1 MMVFKRK
8 DKFSYL
14 ARFVVDSEGKRIGE
28 SISVF
33 EDLLIIK
40 KNDKFYAIPFKHV
53 ELIEN
58 EIHIKG
64 VIQWDKAEELA
75 RRWKNAQNGYSGK
88 QD

>member
-1 MMVFKRK
+1 MPFK
-8 DKFSYL
+8 DKFNYI

-40 KNDKFYAIPFKHV
+40 KEEKFYAIPFKHV
-53 ELIEN
+53 ELKGE
-58 EIHIKG
+58 EIHVKG

-75 RRWKNAQNGYSGK
+75 KRWKNAKDGNSA
-88 QD
+88 

>member
-1 MMVFKRK
+1 MPFK
-8 DKFSYL
+8 DKFAYI

-40 KNDKFYAIPFKHV
+40 KGEKFYAIPFKHI
-53 ELIEN
+53 ELRGE
-58 EIHIKG
+58 EIHVKG

-75 RRWKNAQNGYSGK
+75 KRWKNAKDGNSA
-88 QD
+88 

>member
-1 MMVFKRK
+1 MPFK
-8 DKFSYL
+8 DKFAYI

-40 KNDKFYAIPFKHV
+40 KGEKFYAIPFKHV
-53 ELIEN
+53 ELRGE
-58 EIHIKG
+58 EIHVKG

-75 RRWKNAQNGYSGK
+75 KRWKNAKDDNSA
-88 QD
+88 

>member
-1 MMVFKRK
+1 MPFK
-8 DKFSYL
+8 DKFAYI

-40 KNDKFYAIPFKHV
+40 KGEKFYAIPFKHV
-53 ELIEN
+53 ELRGE
-58 EIHIKG
+58 EIHVKG

-75 RRWKNAQNGYSGK
+75 KRWKNAKDGNSA
-88 QD
+88 

>member
-1 MMVFKRK
+1 MPFK
-8 DKFSYL
+8 DKFDYI

-40 KNDKFYAIPFKHV
+40 KEEKFYAIPFKHV
-53 ELIEN
+53 ELKGE
-58 EIHIKG
+58 EIHVKG

-75 RRWKNAQNGYSGK
+75 KRWKNAKDGNSA
-88 QD
+88 

>member
-1 MMVFKRK
+1 MVFKKRN
-8 DKFSYL
+8 KFSFL

-40 KNDKFYAIPFKHV
+40 KDEKFYAIPFKHV
-53 ELIEN
+53 ELKGE

-64 VIQWDKAEELA
+64 VVQWDKAEELA
-75 RRWKNAQNGYSGK
+75 RRWKDAQDGYSSK
-88 QD
+88 

>member
-1 MMVFKRK
+1 MPFK
-8 DKFSYL
+8 DKFAYI

-53 ELIEN
+53 ELKGE
-58 EIHIKG
+58 EIHVKG

-75 RRWKNAQNGYSGK
+75 RRWKNTENGNSAQ
-88 QD
+88 